1 MGFLLS
7 FGFTLEGSTITSNL
21 EEYINIILKLV
32 PMIIVL
38 GIVVIVTLIML
49 SVIIRSD
56 MFMNWF
62 FYDRKVSAIMK
73 RYLGTLCYEKTVIH
87 DTLLTRDKKLY

>member
-38 GIVVIVTLIML
+38 GVVVIVYLIML
-49 SVIIRSD
+49 SIFIRSD
-56 MFMNWF
+56 VFMNWV
-62 FYDRKVSAIMK
+62 FYDRKVAIIMK

-87 DTLLTRDKKLY
+87 DTLLTRNKKIR